1 MCFEVYLQ
9 VHIEEGVCD
18 DRQILPHVVP
28 PSAAAGVDLLSIYLS
43 FGLRLPNPVNTDL
56 IFNPDNST
64 WIWGMSVECHAVR
77 RGQSHE

>member
-43 FGLRLPNPVNTDL
+43 FGSALSKSP
-56 IFNPDNST
+56 IQST
-64 WIWGMSVECHAVR
+64 RI
-77 RGQSHE
+77 